1 MLFGEVYED
10 DFNYILQNF
19 PIEEFDGSSW
29 LITGASGFIMTYFI
43 RFLLYAN
50 EYAFHDKCRLYL
62 LCRNKQKLLAKLGL
76 SEETNEMRILEQ
88 DVNIPI
94 LLDMDV
100 NYAVHGAS
108 ISSTRQFQSN
118 PVEVITANTVGLY
131 NVLSCLKRESLKS
144 VLFLS
149 SGAVYGEIS
158 GAILELKESDYFP
171 LYFTDIRNCYAQS
184 KRMGELLMK
193 SYHMEYGLPCRSVRL
208 YHTYGPGIDLNDG
221 HVYSDFTRSIINQ
234 EDLVIYGDG
243 TATRLFCY
251 VADAVLAFLT
261 ILRRGKDGESYN
273 LANNHAI
280 YSIYELAMLLASE
293 VADGHVRVERGQGQ
307 GSRDG
312 HEKLLVSTSKLERL
326 GWQPQIGVVEGFRRT
341 IRSFEEEMMR
351 KVLVTGGN
359 GFIGRNLVES
369 LGKSYQV
376 CAPSRQEM
384 DLLDTEKTRRYLE
397 EQSVDTVIH
406 CANTNSSRYDKG
418 GGVNDYQ
425 ILHDNLIMYW
435 NIARCEDLYEKMYY
449 FGSGAEFDREHYVD
463 NMSEEYFDIYIPRD
477 AYGFSK
483 YIMNQNAKRSDKIYN
498 LRLFGVY
505 GKYEEW
511 NGRFI
516 SNNMCRILRGL
527 NISINQDMLFDYL
540 YIEDLCRI
548 MAWFVEHT
556 PKFHAYNVCTG
567 NSVRL
572 SEIADV
578 IGAECG
584 RGLPV
589 RILKEGEK
597 LPYTA
602 DNTRLLAEIG
612 GFAFTSLAIGVRRLW
627 KYYSQAYRENESFR
641 MQVDQFAFG

>member
-1 MLFGEVYED
+1 MRFEEVYID

-19 PIEEFDGSSW
+19 PVEKFNGSSW

-50 EYAFHDKCRLYL
+50 EYVFHDKCRLYL
-62 LCRNKQKLLAKLGL
+62 LCRNKEKLFARLGL
-76 SEETNEMRILEQ
+76 SKETDELQILEQ
-88 DVNIPI
+88 DVNVPI
-94 LLDMDV
+94 SLDLEI
-100 NYAVHGAS
+100 NYVVHGAS
-108 ISSTRQFQSN
+108 ISSTRLFQSN

-131 NVLSCLKRESLKS
+131 NVLSGLKREFLKA

-158 GAILELKESDYFP
+158 AAILELKERDYFP
-171 LYFTDIRNCYAQS
+171 LDFTDIQNCYAQS

-193 SYHMEYGLPCRSVRL
+193 SYHAEYGLPCRSVRIG
-208 YHTYGPGIDLNDG
+208 HTYGPGIDLNDG
-221 HVYSDFTRSIINQ
+221 HVYSDFVRSIINQ

-243 TATRLFCY
+243 TAVRPFCY
-251 VADAVLAFLT
+251 VADAVLAFLM
-261 ILRRGKDGESYN
+261 ILGRGKDGESYN
-273 LANNHAI
+273 MANNHAI
-280 YSIYELAMLLASE
+280 HSVYELAVLLAAE
-293 VADGHVRVERGQGQ
+293 VANGQVGVDRRQEPRGEP
-307 GSRDG
+307 
-312 HEKLLVSTSKLERL
+312 EKLLVSTSKLEGL

-341 IRSFEEEMMR
+341 IRSFEEEIMR
-351 KVLVTGGN
+351 KILITGGN

-369 LGKSYQV
+369 LENNYQV

-384 DLLDTEKTRRYLE
+384 NLLDTEETQRYLE
-397 EQSVDTVIH
+397 KQSADIVIH
-406 CANTNSSRYDKG
+406 CANTNSTRYDR

-425 ILHDNLIMYW
+425 ILHNNLIMYW

-449 FGSGAEFDREHYVD
+449 FGSGAEFDMEHYVD
-463 NMSEEYFDIYIPRD
+463 NMPEEYFDTHIPRD
-477 AYGFSK
+477 AYGLSK
-483 YIMNQNAKRSDKIYN
+483 YIMNQSAKRSDKIYN

-511 NGRFI
+511 NRRFI

-548 MAWFVEHT
+548 MVWFVEHT
-556 PKFHAYNVCTG
+556 PKYHEYNVCTG
-567 NSVRL
+567 NAVRL
-572 SEIADV
+572 SEMADI

-584 RGLPV
+584 RGLPARV
-589 RILKEGEK
+589 LEEGEK

-612 GFAFTSLAIGVRRLW
+612 EFEFTGLAAGVRQLW
-627 KYYSQAYRENESFR
+627 EYYNREYRENGNFR